1 MLQKYKVIGKK
12 GEGSFAE
19 VLTCQNTKNGKLYAC
34 KRLKR
39 KFSCTNEVLNLAE
52 IQALRRISPHSNI
65 VRLFDVIFDQMTG
78 KLSLVFELMD
88 VNMHELL
95 KARKRP
101 LPEFRAKNYMYQLL
115 KSLNHIHRHGI
126 FHRDIKPENLL
137 IKDNLLKLADFGS
150 SRSIN
155 TKPPYTEYI
164 STRWYRPPEC
174 LLTNGFYSF
183 KMDMWAAGCVFF
195 EVLTNT
201 PLFPGKSEVDQIAK
215 IHNILGTPK
224 PHILAKLFKYTN
236 SFRLDVRFTPMEGSG
251 LPNFSPQIST
261 DARHLISLLCTYDQ
275 DERINARQALNHP
288 YFRNIRIAEKYR
300 NSHRSSSITDMTTSW
315 SRDSYRAPQL
325 PRASSLDLKIDKGFS
340 MTYRI
345 KKDKRKCDYPVAESW
360 MNDSQIINRRP
371 KPFHYGEYQTP
382 YLPTIQPHRAE

>member
-251 LPNFSPQIST
+251 LPNFSPQISA

-360 MNDSQIINRRP
+360 MNDSQITNRRP